1 MFRSAALWSGV
12 RTPAK
17 AGGHLQIWRLDE
29 MAGDG
34 LLPPQEHIR
43 MTKTIELIFDFV
55 SPNAYLIWSP
65 LRALAEKHGATIE
78 VTPAFLGGMHK
89 LTGNAPPF
97 VRDAEVKGK
106 NDYAML
112 EINRFIAKHGLTKFK
127 MNPKFPFN
135 TITLLRMLVALEPN
149 ERAGFVEVLLPAIWE
164 QGLDVTDS
172 EALGKILDDGGFDAE
187 ALFEKT
193 QDPAIKQ
200 ALIDNTEQ
208 AVARGAFGIPTMFVD
223 GEIYFGK
230 ERLGQIDE
238 QLSAA

>member
-1 MFRSAALWSGV
+1 MFRGAALWSGV
-12 RTPAK
+12 RAPAK
-17 AGGHLQIWRLDE
+17 AGVHLQSWRLDE

-55 SPNAYLIWSP
+55 SPNAYLIWQP
-65 LRALAEKHGATIE
+65 LHDLAAKYGAAIE
-78 VTPAFLGGMHK
+78 ITPAFLGGMHK

-112 EINRFIAKHGLTKFK
+112 ELGRFVKKHGLSKFR

-135 TITLLRMLVALEPN
+135 TITLQRMLVALPQDK
-149 ERAGFVEVLLPAIWE
+149 RAGFIEALLPAIWE
-164 QGLDVTDS
+164 QGLDATD
-172 EALGKILDDGGFDAE
+172 ADTLGKILQDSGFDAE
-187 ALFEKT
+187 ALFART

-200 ALIDNTEQ
+200 ALIDNTEK
-208 AVARGAFGIPTMFVD
+208 AVERGAFGIPTMFVD

-230 ERLGQIDE
+230 ERLGQIEE
-238 QLSAA
+238 QLAAP

>member
-1 MFRSAALWSGV
+1 
-12 RTPAK
+12 
-17 AGGHLQIWRLDE
+17 
-29 MAGDG
+29 
-34 LLPPQEHIR
+34 
-43 MTKTIELIFDFV
+43 MTRTIELIFDFV

-65 LRALAEKHGATIE
+65 LKNLAAKYGAAIA

-112 EINRFIAKHGLTKFK
+112 EMHRFIKKHGLTKFR

-135 TITLLRMLVALEPN
+135 TITLQRMLVALEP
-149 ERAGFVEVLLPAIWE
+149 EKQAGFIETLLPAIWE
-164 QGLDVTDS
+164 QGLDVTD
-172 EALGKILDDGGFDAE
+172 ADTLGKILHNGGFDGQ
-187 ALFEKT
+187 ALLAMT

-200 ALIDNTEQ
+200 RLIGNTEN
-208 AVARGAFGIPTMFVD
+208 AVERGAFGIPTMFVE

-230 ERLGQIDE
+230 ERLGQIEE
-238 QLSAA
+238 QLSAP